1 MREINNSIKKTFV
14 SERKENS
21 KVLRFQLLVFLAIFC
36 CLSQVYGADVQRN
49 PINVNLIID
58 GSSALTG
65 VKEEITAW
73 VSNHL
78 DQVLAEG
85 DTVTVWNAG
94 TTAAVVYTG
103 RINSNSDREIVIKS
117 IDDLSADGDMT
128 DFSRALAAVDS
139 QIKTA
144 QQGREQVSGF
154 SYTLLISASQTAL
167 ISLLSGPQAN
177 LLRFSRV
184 EEFSGWRA
192 VVVGLNLD
200 TQVRSAVSNFIN
212 TQ

>member
-1 MREINNSIKKTFV
+1 MKKNNFSVKKIFGLEIKGNCKA
-14 SERKENS
+14 
-21 KVLRFQLLVFLAIFC
+21 LRFQSLVFLAVFC
-36 CLSQVYGADVQRN
+36 CISHAYGADVQRA
-49 PINVNLIID
+49 PISVNLIID
-58 GSSALTG
+58 GSFALAS

-78 DQVLAEG
+78 DQILAEG
-85 DTVTVWNAG
+85 DTVTIWNAG
-94 TTAAVVYTG
+94 AAAAVVYTT
-103 RINSNSDREIVIKS
+103 RINSNSDREAVMRS
-117 IDDLSADGDMT
+117 IGDLSAAGETT
-128 DFSRALAAVDS
+128 DFSGALTAVDT
-139 QIKTA
+139 QEKTA
-144 QQGREQVSGF
+144 QQGREQTSSF
-154 SYTLLISASQTAL
+154 SYTILISASQTAL

-200 TQVRSAVSNFIN
+200 TQVKRAASNFIN